1 MQAIVKYRQV
11 PPVESTPEDR
21 IRINR
26 KALSRGYVIS
36 PKACGKIVEEWLD
49 TIQEERWAKKKVEE
63 WSRDGLFEIVL
74 DQMWKHFRTV
84 EAYAYKAGEPVPV
97 PYHRYTYIGSED
109 WDRVK
114 NILPYQ
120 RQAFWAPFLEYLD
133 YGDSRN
139 KNFVISKFLQS
150 AIYPDGEQLIWLLQW
165 IASGKIEAIPGTGP
179 AATGVVEAINNQWY
193 RNRLRSCMAHLEPV
207 LWEKIDT
214 LKPFYR
220 KYKWFFLSLRGKG
233 INKFLNALGR
243 NSTTSP
249 KTPPRSYSNRLEYL
263 EKRLEDNINLKMPIY
278 KNRYGKEWKEL
289 DRMVTFDLDWMEEIK
304 RLRAK
309 E

>member
-11 PPVESTPEDR
+11 PPVESTAEDR

-26 KALSRGYVIS
+26 KALSRGYVIGPHS
-36 PKACGKIVEEWLD
+36 CGRIVEEWLD
-49 TIQEERWAKKKVEE
+49 TIKEERWAKKKVEE

-74 DQMWKHFRTV
+74 DQMWKHFRMV
-84 EAYAYKAGEPVPV
+84 EAYAYKVGEPIPV

-114 NILPYQ
+114 KVLPYQ

-150 AIYPDGEQLIWLLQW
+150 KVYPDGEQLIWLLQW
-165 IASGKIEAIPGTGP
+165 IASGKIEG
-179 AATGVVEAINNQWY
+179 INNRWY
-193 RNRLRSCMAHLEPV
+193 RNRLRSCMAQLEPA

-220 KYKWFFLSLRGKG
+220 RYKWFFLSLRGKG

-243 NSTTSP
+243 DSQSAP
-249 KTPPRSYSNRLEYL
+249 AIPSKPHSLQWL
-263 EKRLEDNINLKMPIY
+263 EKRLDDNINLRMPIY
-278 KNRYGKEWKEL
+278 RNRYGKEWKEM
-289 DRMVTFDLDWMEEIK
+289 DRMVTFDLDWMDELK
-304 RLRAK
+304 KLRAK
-309 E
+309 V

>member
-11 PPVESTPEDR
+11 PPVESTVEDR

-26 KALSRGYVIS
+26 KALSRGYVIGPHS
-36 PKACGKIVEEWLD
+36 CGKIVEEWLD
-49 TIQEERWAKKKVEE
+49 TVKEERGAKKKVEE

-84 EAYAYKAGEPVPV
+84 EAYAYKVGEPIPV

-114 NILPYQ
+114 KVLPYQ

-150 AIYPDGEQLIWLLQW
+150 KVYPDGEQLIWLLQW
-165 IASGKIEAIPGTGP
+165 IASGKIEAI
-179 AATGVVEAINNQWY
+179 NNRWY
-193 RNRLRSCMAHLEPV
+193 RNRLRSCMTYHEPA
-207 LWEKIDT
+207 LWEKIDSMR
-214 LKPFYR
+214 PFYR
-220 KYKWFFLSLRGKG
+220 RYKWFFLSLRGKG

-243 NSTTSP
+243 DSKSSP
-249 KTPPRSYSNRLEYL
+249 ALPPQPHTLQWL
-263 EKRLEDNINLKMPIY
+263 EKRLEDNINLRMPIY
-278 KNRYGKEWKEL
+278 RNRYGKEWKEM

-304 RLRAK
+304 RLRSKA
-309 E
+309 

>member
-11 PPVESTPEDR
+11 PPVESTAEDR

-26 KALSRGYVIS
+26 KALSRGYVIGPHS
-36 PKACGKIVEEWLD
+36 CGKIVEEWLD
-49 TIQEERWAKKKVEE
+49 TVKEERWAKKKVEE

-84 EAYAYKAGEPVPV
+84 EAYAYKVGEPIPV

-114 NILPYQ
+114 KVLPYQ

-150 AIYPDGEQLIWLLQW
+150 GVYPDGEQLIWLLQW
-165 IASGKIEAIPGTGP
+165 IASGKM
-179 AATGVVEAINNQWY
+179 EAINNRWY
-193 RNRLRSCMAHLEPV
+193 RNRLRSCMTYHEPA
-207 LWEKIDT
+207 LWEKIDS
-214 LKPFYR
+214 LRPFYR
-220 KYKWFFLSLRGKG
+220 RYKWFFLSLRGKG

-243 NSTTSP
+243 DSVTSP
-249 KTPPRSYSNRLEYL
+249 EPPRRSPPGLAPPERSYGNRLEYL
-263 EKRLEDNINLKMPIY
+263 EKRLEDNINLRMPIY
-278 KNRYGKEWKEL
+278 RNRYGKEWKEM

-309 E
+309 A

>member
-49 TIQEERWAKKKVEE
+49 TIKEERWAKKKVEE
-63 WSRDGLFEIVL
+63 WDRDGLFEIVL
-74 DQMWKHFRTV
+74 DQMWKHFHGV
-84 EAYAYKAGEPVPV
+84 EAYAYKVGEPVPV
-97 PYHRYTYIGSED
+97 PYYRYTYIGSED

-114 NILPYQ
+114 KKLPYQ
-120 RQAFWAPFLEYLD
+120 RQAFWTPFLEYLD

-150 AIYPDGEQLIWLLQW
+150 RIYPDGEQLIWLLQW
-165 IASGKIEAIPGTGP
+165 FASGKI
-179 AATGVVEAINNQWY
+179 EAINNQWY
-193 RNRLRSCMAHLEPV
+193 RNRLRSCMGQLEPV
-207 LWEKIDT
+207 LWEKIDS

-220 KYKWFFLSLRGKG
+220 RYKWFFLSLRGKG

-243 NSTTSP
+243 NSQSSP
-249 KTPPRSYSNRLEYL
+249 ATPPKPHTLQLL
-263 EKRLEDNINLKMPIY
+263 EKRLDDNINLRMPIY
-278 KNRYGKEWKEL
+278 RNRYGKEWKEM

-309 E
+309 V

>member
-11 PPVESTPEDR
+11 PPVESTAEDR

-26 KALSRGYVIS
+26 KALSRGYVIGPHS
-36 PKACGKIVEEWLD
+36 CGRIVEEWLD
-49 TIQEERWAKKKVEE
+49 TVKEERWAKKKVEE

-84 EAYAYKAGEPVPV
+84 EAYAYKVGEPVPV

-114 NILPYQ
+114 KILPYQ
-120 RQAFWAPFLEYLD
+120 RQAFWAPFLEYLN

-150 AIYPDGEQLIWLLQW
+150 GVYPDGEQLIWLLQW
-165 IASGKIEAIPGTGP
+165 IASGKIEG
-179 AATGVVEAINNQWY
+179 INNRWY
-193 RNRLRSCMAHLEPV
+193 RNRLRSCMAQLEPA

-220 KYKWFFLSLRGKG
+220 KYKWFFLALRGKG

-243 NSTTSP
+243 DSQSAPAIPSKPHT
-249 KTPPRSYSNRLEYL
+249 LQWL
-263 EKRLEDNINLKMPIY
+263 EKRLDDNINLRMPIY
-278 KNRYGKEWKEL
+278 RNRYGKEWKEM
-289 DRMVTFDLDWMEEIK
+289 DRMVTFDLDWMDELK
-304 RLRAK
+304 KLRAK
-309 E
+309 V

>member
-11 PPVESTPEDR
+11 PPVESTAEDR

-26 KALSRGYVIS
+26 KALSRGYVIGPHS
-36 PKACGKIVEEWLD
+36 CGKIVEEWLD
-49 TIQEERWAKKKVEE
+49 TVKEERWAKKKVEE

-84 EAYAYKAGEPVPV
+84 EAYAYKVGEPIPV

-109 WDRVK
+109 WDMVK
-114 NILPYQ
+114 KVLPYQ

-150 AIYPDGEQLIWLLQW
+150 KVYPDGEQLIWLLQW
-165 IASGKIEAIPGTGP
+165 IASGKIEAI
-179 AATGVVEAINNQWY
+179 NNRWY
-193 RNRLRSCMAHLEPV
+193 RNRLRSCMTYHEPV
-207 LWEKIDT
+207 LWEKIDS
-214 LKPFYR
+214 LRPFYR
-220 KYKWFFLSLRGKG
+220 RYKWFFLSLRGKG

-243 NSTTSP
+243 DSTTSP
-249 KTPPRSYSNRLEYL
+249 EPPRRSYGNRLEYL
-263 EKRLEDNINLKMPIY
+263 EKRLDDNINLRMPIY
-278 KNRYGKEWKEL
+278 RNRYGKEWKEM

-309 E
+309 A

>member
-11 PPVESTPEDR
+11 PPVESTVEDR

-36 PKACGKIVEEWLD
+36 PNSCSKIVEEWLD
-49 TIQEERWAKKKVEE
+49 TVNEERWAKKKVEE

-84 EAYAYKAGEPVPV
+84 EAYAYKVGEPIPV

-114 NILPYQ
+114 KVLPYQ

-133 YGDSRN
+133 YGDSRS

-150 AIYPDGEQLIWLLQW
+150 KVYPDGEQLIWLLQW
-165 IASGKIEAIPGTGP
+165 IASGKIEAI
-179 AATGVVEAINNQWY
+179 NNRWY
-193 RNRLRSCMAHLEPV
+193 RNRLRSCMAQLEPV
-207 LWEKIDT
+207 LWEKIDR
-214 LKPFYR
+214 LRPFYR
-220 KYKWFFLSLRGKG
+220 RYKWFFLSLRGKG

-243 NSTTSP
+243 DSKSSP
-249 KTPPRSYSNRLEYL
+249 TLPPQPHSLQWL
-263 EKRLEDNINLKMPIY
+263 EKRLDDNINLRMPIY
-278 KNRYGKEWKEL
+278 RNRYGKEWKEM

-309 E
+309 A

>member
-26 KALSRGYVIS
+26 KALSRGYVIGPHS
-36 PKACGKIVEEWLD
+36 CGKIVEEWLD
-49 TIQEERWAKKKVEE
+49 TVKEERWAKKKVEE

-84 EAYAYKAGEPVPV
+84 EAYAYKVGEPIPV

-114 NILPYQ
+114 KVLPYQ

-150 AIYPDGEQLIWLLQW
+150 KVYPDGEQLIWLLQW
-165 IASGKIEAIPGTGP
+165 IASGKIEAI
-179 AATGVVEAINNQWY
+179 NNRWY
-193 RNRLRSCMAHLEPV
+193 RNRLRSCMTQLEPV
-207 LWEKIDT
+207 LWEKIYQ
-214 LKPFYR
+214 LRPFYR
-220 KYKWFFLSLRGKG
+220 RYKWFFLSLRGKG

-243 NSTTSP
+243 DSKSSP
-249 KTPPRSYSNRLEYL
+249 TLPPQPHSLQWL
-263 EKRLEDNINLKMPIY
+263 EKRLDDNINLRMPIY
-278 KNRYGKEWKEL
+278 RNRYGKEWKEM

-304 RLRAK
+304 RLRTKA
-309 E
+309 

>member
-11 PPVESTPEDR
+11 PPVESTAEDR

-26 KALSRGYVIS
+26 KALSRGYVIGPHS
-36 PKACGKIVEEWLD
+36 CGKIVEEWLD
-49 TIQEERWAKKKVEE
+49 TVKEERWAKKKVEE

-84 EAYAYKAGEPVPV
+84 EAYAYKVGEPIPV

-114 NILPYQ
+114 KVLPYQ

-150 AIYPDGEQLIWLLQW
+150 KVYPDGEQLIWLLQW
-165 IASGKIEAIPGTGP
+165 IASGKIEAI
-179 AATGVVEAINNQWY
+179 NNRWY
-193 RNRLRSCMAHLEPV
+193 RNRLRSCMTYHEPA
-207 LWEKIDT
+207 LWEKIDS
-214 LKPFYR
+214 LRPFYR
-220 KYKWFFLSLRGKG
+220 RYKWFFLSLRGKG

-243 NSTTSP
+243 DSVTSP
-249 KTPPRSYSNRLEYL
+249 EPPERSYGNRLEYL
-263 EKRLEDNINLKMPIY
+263 EKRLEDNINLRMPIY
-278 KNRYGKEWKEL
+278 RNRYGKEWKEL
-289 DRMVTFDLDWMEEIK
+289 DRMVTFQLAWMEEIK

-309 E
+309 A

>member
-11 PPVESTPEDR
+11 PPVESTVEDR

-26 KALSRGYVIS
+26 KALSRGYVIGPHS
-36 PKACGKIVEEWLD
+36 CGKIVEEWLD
-49 TIQEERWAKKKVEE
+49 TVKEERWAKKKVEE

-84 EAYAYKAGEPVPV
+84 EAYAYKVGEPIPV

-114 NILPYQ
+114 KVLPYQ

-150 AIYPDGEQLIWLLQW
+150 KVYPDGEQLIWLLQW
-165 IASGKIEAIPGTGP
+165 IASGKIEAI
-179 AATGVVEAINNQWY
+179 NNRWY
-193 RNRLRSCMAHLEPV
+193 RNRLRSCMTYHEPA
-207 LWEKIDT
+207 LREKIDS
-214 LKPFYR
+214 LRPFYR
-220 KYKWFFLSLRGKG
+220 RYKWFFLSLRGKG

-243 NSTTSP
+243 DSTTSP
-249 KTPPRSYSNRLEYL
+249 EPPRRSYGNRLEYL
-263 EKRLEDNINLKMPIY
+263 EKRLDDNINLRMPIY
-278 KNRYGKEWKEL
+278 RNRYGKEWKEM
-289 DRMVTFDLDWMEEIK
+289 DRMVTFDLDWMDEIK

-309 E
+309 V

>member
-26 KALSRGYVIS
+26 KALSRGYVIGPHS
-36 PKACGKIVEEWLD
+36 CGKIVEEWLD
-49 TIQEERWAKKKVEE
+49 TLQEERWAKKKVEE

-114 NILPYQ
+114 KILPWQ

-150 AIYPDGEQLIWLLQW
+150 GVYPDGEQLIWLLQW
-165 IASGKIEAIPGTGP
+165 IASGKIEG
-179 AATGVVEAINNQWY
+179 INNRWY
-193 RNRLRSCMAHLEPV
+193 KNKLRSCMTQVEPV
-207 LWEKIDT
+207 LWEKIDS
-214 LKPFYR
+214 LRPFYR
-220 KYKWFFLSLRGKG
+220 RYKWFFLSLRGKG

-243 NSTTSP
+243 DSVTSP
-249 KTPPRSYSNRLEYL
+249 EPPRRAYGNRLEYL
-263 EKRLEDNINLKMPIY
+263 EKRLEDNINLKIPIY
-278 KNRYGKEWKEL
+278 RNRYGKEWKEM
-289 DRMVTFDLDWMEEIK
+289 DRMVTFDLYWMEEIK

-309 E
+309 A

>member
-11 PPVESTPEDR
+11 PPVESTVEDR

-26 KALSRGYVIS
+26 KALSRGYVIGPHS
-36 PKACGKIVEEWLD
+36 CGKIVEEWLD
-49 TIQEERWAKKKVEE
+49 TVKEERWAKKKVEE

-84 EAYAYKAGEPVPV
+84 EAYAYKVGEPIPV

-114 NILPYQ
+114 KVLPYQ

-150 AIYPDGEQLIWLLQW
+150 KVYPDGEQLIWLLQW
-165 IASGKIEAIPGTGP
+165 IASGKIEAI
-179 AATGVVEAINNQWY
+179 NNRWY
-193 RNRLRSCMAHLEPV
+193 RNRLRSCMTYHEPA
-207 LWEKIDT
+207 LWEKIDS
-214 LKPFYR
+214 LRPFYR
-220 KYKWFFLSLRGKG
+220 RYKWFFLSLRGKG

-243 NSTTSP
+243 DSTTSP
-249 KTPPRSYSNRLEYL
+249 EPPRRSYGNRLEYL
-263 EKRLEDNINLKMPIY
+263 EKRLDDNINLRMPIY
-278 KNRYGKEWKEL
+278 RNRYGKEWKEM

-309 E
+309 A

>member
-26 KALSRGYVIS
+26 KALSRGYVIGPHS
-36 PKACGKIVEEWLD
+36 CGKIVEEWLD
-49 TIQEERWAKKKVEE
+49 TVKEERWAKKKVEE

-84 EAYAYKAGEPVPV
+84 EAYAYKVREPIPV

-114 NILPYQ
+114 KVLPYQ

-150 AIYPDGEQLIWLLQW
+150 KVYPDGEQLIWLLQW
-165 IASGKIEAIPGTGP
+165 IASGKIEAI
-179 AATGVVEAINNQWY
+179 NNRWY
-193 RNRLRSCMAHLEPV
+193 RNRLRSCMTYHEPA
-207 LWEKIDT
+207 LWEKIDS
-214 LKPFYR
+214 LRPFYR
-220 KYKWFFLSLRGKG
+220 RYKWFFLSLRGKG

-243 NSTTSP
+243 DSVTSP
-249 KTPPRSYSNRLEYL
+249 ELPRRSPLGLAPPERSYGNRLEYL
-263 EKRLEDNINLKMPIY
+263 EKRLDDNINLRMPIY
-278 KNRYGKEWKEL
+278 RNRYGKEWKEM

-309 E
+309 A